1 MRKTLLA
8 VSTAAVMACS
18 APAFAQ
24 DGPRGHRNIAP
35 AAGVVAGTV
44 AGVGLYNNWWGNGA
58 FTGLGATVGGS
69 IAGGVLVGVA
79 VATGIDAATTKCRGL
94 HALAGGSGCVNGQYV
109 GHGPAY

>member
-8 VSTAAVMACS
+8 VSTAAAMAFS
-18 APAFAQ
+18 APSFAQ
-24 DGPRGHRNIAP
+24 DGPRGHNYVAP

-44 AGVGLYNNWWGNGA
+44 AGVGLYNHWWGNGT
-58 FTGLGATVGGS
+58 FTTLGTSVGGS

-79 VATGIDAATTKCRGL
+79 VAAGIDAATTKCRGL
-94 HALAGGSGCVNGQYV
+94 HALAGGSGCVNGLYV

>member
-8 VSTAAVMACS
+8 VTTAAAMAFS

-24 DGPRGHRNIAP
+24 SGPNHVAP

-44 AGVGLYNNWWGNGA
+44 AGVGLYNHWWGNGA

-94 HALAGGSGCVNGQYV
+94 HALAGGSGCVDGQFV
-109 GHGPAY
+109 GHRY